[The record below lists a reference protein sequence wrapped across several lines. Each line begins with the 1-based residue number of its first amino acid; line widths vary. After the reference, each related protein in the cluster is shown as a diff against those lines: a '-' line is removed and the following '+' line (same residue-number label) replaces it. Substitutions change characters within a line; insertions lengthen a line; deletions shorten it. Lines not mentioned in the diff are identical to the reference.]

1 MEHVLYRKL
10 IVPCREAEDGDT
22 PTHLCVTQ
30 ENNGYGVFLDGFGGQ
45 ELLKWF
51 PLYEGR
57 DTAIEYGVN
66 HADEMLIAKA
76 LKQAA

>member
-1 MEHVLYRKL
+1 MDYVLYQKL
-10 IVPCREAEDGDT
+10 IVPCRESEDGDT
-22 PTHLCVTQ
+22 PTHVFVTE
-30 ENNGYGVFLDGFGGQ
+30 ENNGYGVFTYGFNGQ

-51 PLYEGR
+51 SRHER
-57 DTAIEYGVN
+57 DEAIEYGVN